1 MGMLAAQGTAQRR
14 LVLAGV
20 VGNVL
25 EWYDFAVYGYS
36 AAIVARLFFPA
47 SDPTASLLAAFGVFG
62 VGFLMR
68 PLGGVLFGHIGDR
81 FGRTNALRWSVAA
94 MALPTFAIGLLPT
107 YATVGPLAAALLLI
121 CRLAQGLAMGGEYAG
136 SVVFLTE
143 SASSGRRALFASWV
157 GVGCVA
163 GTLLGS
169 GVGAAVAALLPAD
182 AVAAWGWRIPFL
194 LGLALGGVGIV
205 LRRLLAADPP
215 AGPSRFPLAT
225 ALRTQPWAML
235 RVVGIALPNLINFYL
250 MFVYAV
256 TWLKLDVHVPYAT
269 ALDINTI
276 SMVVLLLALPASAW
290 LSDRIGRRPVM
301 AAGAAGL
308 VLLSWPLM
316 DLMHSGRTPA
326 ILLGQL
332 GVALLLG
339 LYAGPS
345 AATMSELFPRGV
357 RCTAVGVAYNL
368 TASLL
373 GGTAPLVAT
382 YLISRTHYDLTPAF
396 YAMLAP
402 AISLVTVLTLRES
415 AFRPLDAVAAPA

>member
-107 YATVGPLAAALLLI
+107 HATVGPLAAALLLI

-136 SVVFLTE
+136 SIVFLTE
-143 SASSGRRALFASWV
+143 SASGGRRALFASWV

-182 AVAAWGWRIPFL
+182 QVAAWGWRIPFL

-235 RVVGIALPNLINFYL
+235 RVVGIARPNLINS
-250 MFVYAV
+250 
-256 TWLKLDVHVPYAT
+256 T
-269 ALDINTI
+269 
-276 SMVVLLLALPASAW
+276 
-290 LSDRIGRRPVM
+290 
-301 AAGAAGL
+301 
-308 VLLSWPLM
+308 
-316 DLMHSGRTPA
+316 
-326 ILLGQL
+326 
-332 GVALLLG
+332 
-339 LYAGPS
+339 
-345 AATMSELFPRGV
+345 
-357 RCTAVGVAYNL
+357 
-368 TASLL
+368 
-373 GGTAPLVAT
+373 
-382 YLISRTHYDLTPAF
+382 
-396 YAMLAP
+396 
-402 AISLVTVLTLRES
+402 
-415 AFRPLDAVAAPA
+415 

>member
-1 MGMLAAQGTAQRR
+1 MSAAKSMAKRR
-14 LVLAGV
+14 LVLAGI

-36 AAIVARLFFPA
+36 APVVAKLFFPA

-81 FGRTNALRWSVAA
+81 FGRTSALRWSVAA

-107 YATVGPLAAALLLI
+107 YAAVGPLAAALLLA

-143 SASSGRRALFASWV
+143 SASTGRRALTASWV

-169 GVGAAVAALLPAD
+169 GVGAAVTALLPAD

-205 LRRLLAADPP
+205 LRRLLAADAPVQ
-215 AGPSRFPLAT
+215 PSRFPLAT
-225 ALRTQPWAML
+225 ALATRPWAML

-256 TWLKLDVHVPYAT
+256 TWLKLDVHVSFAT

-276 SMVVLLLALPASAW
+276 NMVVLLLTLPAAAW
-290 LSDRIGRRPVM
+290 LSDRVGRRPVM

-308 VLLSWPLM
+308 VLLSW
-316 DLMHSGRTPA
+316 
-326 ILLGQL
+326 
-332 GVALLLG
+332 
-339 LYAGPS
+339 
-345 AATMSELFPRGV
+345 ATDGS
-357 RCTAVGVAYNL
+357 
-368 TASLL
+368 
-373 GGTAPLVAT
+373 
-382 YLISRTHYDLTPAF
+382 
-396 YAMLAP
+396 
-402 AISLVTVLTLRES
+402 
-415 AFRPLDAVAAPA
+415 DA